1 MHTATATTVTSVGGS
16 VGESV
21 GASVGR
27 AVEATG
33 QLSGCKESI
42 TTGHVVSTC
51 SCVEAT
57 VMLGVEVTQEAR
69 REGMSTPGSAV

>member
-1 MHTATATTVTSVGGS
+1 MHTATAITVTSVGGS
-16 VGESV
+16 VGELIGGSV
-21 GASVGR
+21 GG
-27 AVEATG
+27 AVEATW

-51 SCVEAT
+51 SCVEAA